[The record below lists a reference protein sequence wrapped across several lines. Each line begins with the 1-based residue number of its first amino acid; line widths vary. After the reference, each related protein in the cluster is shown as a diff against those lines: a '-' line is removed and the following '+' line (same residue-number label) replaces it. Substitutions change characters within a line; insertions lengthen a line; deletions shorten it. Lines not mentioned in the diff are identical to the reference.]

1 MPQVLLLFSSLA
13 YLSVNQNISNDSSF
27 FSKDFYAYHS
37 FFQRDFFEFAP
48 LFQGTFVCKDNIN
61 DNKNKIFSKIRHTLI
76 YFHSFHTLYRIPS
89 SVLPSRVPSGHRQGQ
104 RICRHNR
111 LQSAV
116 RRWKMPKT
124 NNQYPFIKKAIYSGS
139 VSRQSF
145 LPTL

>member
-1 MPQVLLLFSSLA
+1 MYSLLAGSLNDSHCPQA
-13 YLSVNQNISNDSSF
+13 YSFEPICCIFKSNLIGYKKSFTTRCSISTIYGSDEGFCKFVQRKYAAPKIPLLSV
-27 FSKDFYAYHS
+27 
-37 FFQRDFFEFAP
+37 
-48 LFQGTFVCKDNIN
+48 
-61 DNKNKIFSKIRHTLI
+61 I